1 MISIFSWV
9 MQKIIIFSRKDTSI
23 TLFSDHINA
32 SSRHICLSYDFV
44 LAFLPFI
51 WKKLSFSILE
61 RNIGQGWNTYLSPR
75 AEIDIS
81 QNMAL
86 IYYDSIVGPY
96 FCFSSL
102 SISYAKL
109 SFHPHEG
116 IYPHLIAMYKTE
128 NKDFAFY
135 FSEKGPINIS

>member
-1 MISIFSWV
+1 MTEFQHAHADL
-9 MQKIIIFSRKDTSI
+9 QKQNTEHKKRQIEVPGF
-23 TLFSDHINA
+23 HIY
-32 SSRHICLSYDFV
+32 S
-44 LAFLPFI
+44 
-51 WKKLSFSILE
+51 LE
-61 RNIGQGWNTYLSPR
+61 KNIGQGWNTYLSPW

-128 NKDFAFY
+128 NK
-135 FSEKGPINIS
+135 EKGPINIS